1 MVEIKFDDELK
12 LEKDLINQ
20 LISGK
25 SQWTYEPAIKT
36 HEDLWNNFRR
46 ILETNNK
53 SVLADYPLTDSE
65 FRQIQNA
72 MTFSSFYEAGKFLV
86 GENGIAKV
94 SVQREDASLGTV
106 RLVVF
111 KREDV
116 AGGSSVYQ
124 VIN

>member
-20 LISGK
+20 LITDKG
-25 SQWTYEPAIKT
+25 QWTYEPSIKT

-72 MTFSSFYEAGKFLV
+72 MTFLPFMKRASSWLGKM
-86 GENGIAKV
+86 A
-94 SVQREDASLGTV
+94 
-106 RLVVF
+106 
-111 KREDV
+111 
-116 AGGSSVYQ
+116 
-124 VIN
+124 

>member
-1 MVEIKFDDELK
+1 MVEIKFEDELK

-20 LISGK
+20 LVTDKG
-25 SQWTYEPAIKT
+25 QWTYEPSIKT
-36 HEDLWNNFRR
+36 HEDLWNNFRK

-86 GENGIAKV
+86 
-94 SVQREDASLGTV
+94 
-106 RLVVF
+106 
-111 KREDV
+111 
-116 AGGSSVYQ
+116 
-124 VIN
+124 

>member
-12 LEKDLINQ
+12 LEKDLIKQ
-20 LISGK
+20 LVSGK
-25 SQWTYEPAIKT
+25 SQWTYEPSIKT
-36 HEDLWNNFRR
+36 HEDLWNNFRK

-86 GENGIAKV
+86 GENGVAKIIL
-94 SVQREDASLGTV
+94 QREDSSLG
-106 RLVVF
+106 
-111 KREDV
+111 K
-116 AGGSSVYQ
+116 A
-124 VIN
+124 